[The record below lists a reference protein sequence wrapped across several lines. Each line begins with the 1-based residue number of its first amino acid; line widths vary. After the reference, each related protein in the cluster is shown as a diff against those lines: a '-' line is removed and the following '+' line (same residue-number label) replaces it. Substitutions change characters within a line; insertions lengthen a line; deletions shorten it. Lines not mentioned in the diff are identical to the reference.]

1 MSTYHE
7 EMKLKETKRLREI
20 QQELP
25 PFTQAFFRGIAQTVS
40 PKSRLAY
47 AYDLRIFF
55 RYLYEEHRTLGGV
68 EPKDFTVECLNE
80 ITAEDIDCF
89 MEYLSYYIRPD
100 HENPE
105 YAAEMHNDE
114 KGKSRKLAAIRS
126 MFKFYYKKNKIAAD
140 PAALV
145 DTPKIHEKTIT
156 RLDVNEVANLLD
168 AVETG
173 EKLSGR
179 QKAFHERT
187 KKRDLALTTLLL
199 GTGMRVSECVG
210 INIRDL
216 DFQNNAVRV
225 TRKGGNEVFL
235 FFGEEVREALEDYLE
250 ERKTL
255 PKCSLSI
262 PVHPS
267 KLILISAV
275 PSVRRVLILP
285 NSCPAFDICPAI
297 SISVSMIW
305 LVMTR
310 NSASRTSTS
319 LRSFAI
325 ARESFFESAA
335 SQAWQASGIRLR
347 SVSCTLTLLS
357 APSSKR
363 VILRSD
369 KNCLA
374 PGVRRVF
381 FSII

>member
-25 PFTQAFFRGIAQTVS
+25 QFTQSFFRGIAQTAS
-40 PKSRLAY
+40 PKTRLAY

-68 EPKDFTVECLNE
+68 ETKDFTVDCLNAV
-80 ITAEDIDCF
+80 TAEDIDCF
-89 MEYLSYYIRPD
+89 MEYLSYYIRTD
-100 HENPE
+100 YENPE
-105 YAAEMHNDE
+105 AAAEMHNDE

-126 MFKFYYKKNKIAAD
+126 MFKFYYKKNQIAAD

-179 QKAFHERT
+179 QKAFHEKT

-216 DFQNNAVRV
+216 DFRNNAVRV

-235 FFGEEVREALEDYLE
+235 YFGDEVREALEDYLE
-250 ERKTL
+250 ERKSTVTKEEGEDAL
-255 PKCSLSI
+255 FLSSQGKRI
-262 PVHPS
+262 NVRS
-267 KLILISAV
+267 VQNLVKKYSSGITVKNIS
-275 PSVRRVLILP
+275 PHK
-285 NSCPAFDICPAI
+285 
-297 SISVSMIW
+297 
-305 LVMTR
+305 
-310 NSASRTSTS
+310 
-319 LRSFAI
+319 LRSTFGTNLYQETGDIYLVADALGHADVNTTRKHYAEVEEYRRRMATSKI
-325 ARESFFESAA
+325 K
-335 SQAWQASGIRLR
+335 LR
-347 SVSCTLTLLS
+347 
-357 APSSKR
+357 K
-363 VILRSD
+363 D
-369 KNCLA
+369 
-374 PGVRRVF
+374 
-381 FSII
+381 

>member
-68 EPKDFTVECLNE
+68 EPKDFTVECLNQ

-250 ERKTL
+250 ERKTTVTKDEKEDAL
-255 PKCSLSI
+255 FLSSQGKRI
-262 PVHPS
+262 NVRS
-267 KLILISAV
+267 VQNLVKKYSSGVTVKNIS
-275 PSVRRVLILP
+275 PHK
-285 NSCPAFDICPAI
+285 
-297 SISVSMIW
+297 
-305 LVMTR
+305 
-310 NSASRTSTS
+310 
-319 LRSFAI
+319 LRSTFGTNLYQETGDIYLVADALGHADVNTTRKHYAEVEEYRRRMATSKI
-325 ARESFFESAA
+325 K
-335 SQAWQASGIRLR
+335 LR
-347 SVSCTLTLLS
+347 
-357 APSSKR
+357 K
-363 VILRSD
+363 D
-369 KNCLA
+369 
-374 PGVRRVF
+374 
-381 FSII
+381 